1 MLTLIMFLV
10 VLSVLVLI
18 HELGH
23 FLAARFFG
31 VKAEEFGFGFP
42 PRVLGFVKEKGRWK
56 RVASNDNKTYANT
69 IWSINWM
76 PLGGFVR
83 MKGEEGTAVDQDSF
97 NVKSKRARGIIL
109 AAGVIMNWLLA
120 CVILTV
126 GLMVGVRGDLSG
138 VPSYARV
145 ENRAIEFV
153 NILPGS
159 AAADAKIEL
168 GDHLLRVDG
177 RTITDVVQAQTV
189 IKEQA
194 EQYEMLQVEIKRGD
208 ETRIVQVTPRIIES
222 LGRKGLGVAM
232 AETGTISF
240 PWYRAVPE
248 GIVLTARY
256 TWMIVVGFFELLR
269 NLIVGQSVG
278 TDVSGP
284 VGIAVMTGKI
294 AAQGI
299 WPLLQFAAL
308 LSLNLAV
315 INFLPIP
322 ALDGGR
328 FLFLIIEAV
337 RGRKSSL
344 KVEAMIHRVGFFL
357 LIGLVGLVTLRD
369 LRQYGGVIWNGLKNL
384 I

>member
-1 MLTLIMFLV
+1 MLTLITFLV

-42 PRVLGFVKEKGRWK
+42 PRALGFVREKGKWK
-56 RVASNDNKTYANT
+56 RVASNDTKTYTNT

-83 MKGEEGTAVDQDSF
+83 MKGEEGVAVDQDSF
-97 NVKSKRARGIIL
+97 NAKSKRARGLIL

-120 CVILTV
+120 CVILTI
-126 GLMVGVRGDLSG
+126 GLMVGVRGDVSG
-138 VPSYARV
+138 VPSYAHV
-145 ENRAIEFV
+145 ENRAVEFV
-153 NILPGS
+153 NILPDS
-159 AAADAKIEL
+159 AAAEAKIEL
-168 GDHLLRVDG
+168 GDHLIKVDG
-177 RTITDVVQAQTV
+177 RSIADVVQAQTV

-194 EQYEMLQVEIKRGD
+194 DQHEVLQVEIKRGN
-208 ETRIVQVTPRIIES
+208 ETQTIQVKPRTIES
-222 LGRKGLGVAM
+222 LGRKGIGVAM
-232 AETGTISF
+232 AETGKISF

-248 GIVLTARY
+248 GIALTARY
-256 TWMIVVGFFELLR
+256 TGMIVAGFFELLR
-269 NLIVGQSVG
+269 NLIVGKSVG
-278 TDVSGP
+278 ADVSGP

-328 FLFLIIEAV
+328 FLFLIIEAI

-344 KVEAMIHRVGFFL
+344 KFEAMVHRVGFFL
-357 LIGLVGLVTLRD
+357 LIGLVGFVTLRD